1 MLKKKKDNVSTD
13 LKEIKPAKK
22 KNKKLVMRIVIG
34 AVIVVIL
41 ALIIVPK
48 MFAPEVLPI
57 VKTEKATIGD
67 IEQVLS
73 TSGFVESEDT
83 KTYYSDVNARI
94 TEFSLK
100 KGSTV
105 HAGDVLVSYD
115 INDLEN
121 LYKQQELQDKAS
133 KADYAQALAD
143 SSENATKYHNASTDV
158 NVLEQQV
165 EDQQNAVEH
174 IQMSLNDETNYVAE
188 LQSKLAEVQAKLE
201 EATTANKTSKIE
213 KYTEQIKD
221 IRSKIKDSNNYSTD
235 LNNNLISAQN
245 ELGTLQSNLSE
256 QKSIKSSSETG
267 VLSNN
272 QKTQKA
278 ATTQVTA
285 LTLEQ
290 AKANLDKAMAGVNA
304 EFNGIIT
311 DVQVAEGA
319 TVAQGTPL
327 FTIASNEVVKLT
339 VALTKYDLEDVK
351 EGQKADIS
359 LGGSTY
365 TGTVSKISR
374 VATTNSAGAA
384 VINAEIHIDNPD
396 DNIYL
401 GVEAKVKIKV
411 GSASSVVLVPV
422 ECINTDKDGAFCY
435 VIENGLVVKK
445 SVTTGLSS
453 DELIEIKEGIKE
465 GEEVV
470 SEVTTDLTEGTKVTS
485 ISAEN
490 ATGTTPAI
498 SDEST
503 DTNNSNTDDTKNS
516 DTEDKNT
523 ETDSEPKQE

>member
-1 MLKKKKDNVSTD
+1 M
-13 LKEIKPAKK
+13 
-22 KNKKLVMRIVIG
+22 IG
-34 AVIVVIL
+34 AVVVVIL

-48 MFAPEVLPI
+48 LFAPEILPV

-94 TEFSLK
+94 TEFSLT
-100 KGSTV
+100 KGSTI

-115 INDLEN
+115 TNDLEN
-121 LYKQQELQDKAS
+121 QYKQQELQDKAS
-133 KADYAQALAD
+133 KADYAQVLAD

-165 EDQQNAVEH
+165 EDQQNTVAH
-174 IQMSLNDETNYVAE
+174 IQMSLNDETNYVAG

-201 EATTANKTSKIE
+201 EATTAKKESKIE
-213 KYTEQIKD
+213 KYAEQIKE
-221 IRSKIKDSNNYSTD
+221 IRDKIKESNNYSTD

-245 ELGTLQSNLSE
+245 ELGTLQSNLAE
-256 QKSIKSSSETG
+256 QKSIKSSSEAG

-290 AKANLDKAMAGVNA
+290 AKANLDRAKSGVNA

-351 EGQKADIS
+351 EEQKADIT
-359 LGGSTY
+359 LGGNSY

-411 GSASSVVLVPV
+411 GSASGVVLVPV

-470 SEVTTDLTEGTKVTS
+470 SEVTTDLVEGTKVTS
-485 ISAEN
+485 IPADMT
-490 ATGTTPAI
+490 TGTTPTSSEEI
-498 SDEST
+498 T
-503 DTNNSNTDDTKNS
+503 DTNTTSNDDTKN
-516 DTEDKNT
+516 DNKEEKNT